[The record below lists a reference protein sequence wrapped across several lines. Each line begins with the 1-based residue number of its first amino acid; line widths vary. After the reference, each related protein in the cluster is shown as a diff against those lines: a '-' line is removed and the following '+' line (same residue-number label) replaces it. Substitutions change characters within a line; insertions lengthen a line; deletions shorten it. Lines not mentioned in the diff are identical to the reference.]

1 MTIAAQLQRVRV
13 RPRPWRVPTIM
24 QQEAVECGA
33 ASLAMVLGYHGLWV
47 SLERLRELC
56 GVGRDG
62 TKATNIVK
70 AARSLG
76 MVAKGLRKEVDD
88 LPKLPLPLI
97 VFWNFNHFVVVEK
110 FEFTKDGGRV
120 RINDP
125 ASGPRHITR
134 KAFDEAFT
142 GVVLA
147 FEPGP
152 EFQRAGS
159 RTSIA
164 SILRQRL
171 AGQWRNLG
179 AAMLAGLILLIPGI
193 VMASFTGIFIE
204 QLLVLGHRTWL
215 VPLLSAMVLTG
226 LLRGFVYFVQQNI
239 LARLQV
245 AISASMSSRQMWQVL
260 NLPLGFFAQRYPG
273 DIANR
278 FSMIDR
284 CAGLLSSG
292 LAPAAISLVT
302 ILGYGAALFFIDP
315 VLGAIAAAASL
326 LALFVL
332 SMSVRGLGDVGQRQV
347 ADESRL
353 QGATIQ
359 GLAMIED
366 FRASGTESMF
376 LGRWGGYQARVLD
389 AEQAVTIR
397 STRLSEA
404 AALITGIGGVAVL
417 IAGGLRVI
425 DGALTIGSLAAF
437 QMLMGGFFG
446 PVLGLVGV
454 GSQLQQLR
462 GLGER
467 LDDIARYAAEPPASG
482 GVLATAAPSGADL
495 QVAGVSFQFGPTDP
509 MFINDLSLTIEPG
522 SRIALVGPSGSGKST
537 LGRLLVGLAQ
547 PGSGEVRLG
556 GAELSTW
563 PSGPLRRTL
572 AYVDQNVGL
581 FGGSIRDNITLWDS
595 TLPEELM
602 IEAAQKASA
611 HDFITA
617 RPGGYEAKLASGGS
631 DLSGGERQRLAIAR
645 ALAVQPRVL
654 VLDEATSAM
663 DAEAEAQVMDNV
675 RRSGCTC
682 VIIAH
687 RLSTI
692 RDCDEI
698 LVMERGRIVD
708 RGTHTDLCHRDGLY
722 RQLVEH

>member
-1 MTIAAQLQRVRV
+1 
-13 RPRPWRVPTIM
+13 
-24 QQEAVECGA
+24 
-33 ASLAMVLGYHGLWV
+33 
-47 SLERLRELC
+47 
-56 GVGRDG
+56 
-62 TKATNIVK
+62 
-70 AARSLG
+70 
-76 MVAKGLRKEVDD
+76 
-88 LPKLPLPLI
+88 
-97 VFWNFNHFVVVEK
+97 
-110 FEFTKDGGRV
+110 
-120 RINDP
+120 
-125 ASGPRHITR
+125 
-134 KAFDEAFT
+134 
-142 GVVLA
+142 
-147 FEPGP
+147 
-152 EFQRAGS
+152 
-159 RTSIA
+159 
-164 SILRQRL
+164 
-171 AGQWRNLG
+171 
-179 AAMLAGLILLIPGI
+179 
-193 VMASFTGIFIE
+193 
-204 QLLVLGHRTWL
+204 
-215 VPLLSAMVLTG
+215 
-226 LLRGFVYFVQQNI
+226 
-239 LARLQV
+239 
-245 AISASMSSRQMWQVL
+245 
-260 NLPLGFFAQRYPG
+260 
-273 DIANR
+273 
-278 FSMIDR
+278 MIDR

-389 AEQAVTIR
+389 AEQAATIR

-482 GVLATAAPSGADL
+482 EVLATAAPSGADL